1 MKEPSKRENYKSK
14 SSSRLQKSSNK
25 SPMGVTKHRTDAF
38 QFSDAIGSL
47 GRSEYQVPPECK
59 TRNSDFVS
67 SQSLYQLEPKTKSYQ
82 ATAYKPNVYV
92 DNDKDS
98 MILKTRKDTSL
109 RARTGMVN
117 QPLIEMMTNVL
128 DTIQLTSKHDYKRAK
143 ERGGMK
149 EIARQ
154 ELRRLHPD

>member
-1 MKEPSKRENYKSK
+1 
-14 SSSRLQKSSNK
+14 
-25 SPMGVTKHRTDAF
+25 MGVTKHRTDAF

-92 DNDKDS
+92 DNDS
-98 MILKTRKDTSL
+98 MSLKTRKATSH

-143 ERGGMK
+143 EREMRT
-149 EIARQ
+149 IARQ